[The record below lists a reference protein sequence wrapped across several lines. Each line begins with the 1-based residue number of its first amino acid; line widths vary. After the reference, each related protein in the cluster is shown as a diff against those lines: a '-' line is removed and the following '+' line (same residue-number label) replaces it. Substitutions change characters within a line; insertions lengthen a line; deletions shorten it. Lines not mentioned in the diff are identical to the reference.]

1 MTMQNHLQ
9 KFTSQFIRGCV
20 ASLLLLSTL
29 GNTAGHHET
38 HDQTS
43 PHHVI
48 RSITHYSIPPVTL
61 QDQNRHPLP
70 LHTALSDPKPAL
82 VEFFF
87 TTCTTF
93 CDIRSARLRAVQDEL
108 AESHIVPNFFSIS
121 LDPEFDRPDRL
132 HAYATRIKPVPDN
145 WWLLTG
151 NVSDID
157 RVASAFDARNP
168 SKDKMLHQPLTFI
181 RANPNEPW
189 IRLEGLMSSHELAE
203 QIKEAVG
210 QTQPDKP

>member
-1 MTMQNHLQ
+1 MRTDIQTLKPH
-9 KFTSQFIRGCV
+9 FIRGCV

-29 GNTAGHHET
+29 GHTAPHHEA
-38 HDQTS
+38 HDQTP
-43 PHHVI
+43 PHQVT
-48 RSITHYSIPPVTL
+48 RSIIHYSIPPVTL

-70 LHTALSDPKPAL
+70 LHTALADPKPTL

-93 CDIRSARLRAVQDEL
+93 CDIRSARLRAVQEEL
-108 AESHIVPNFFSIS
+108 AESHINLNFFSIS

-210 QTQPDKP
+210 QTQLNKP